1 MVRRFILGILC
12 MEKWYAET
20 PTLSMSEVR
29 TCVRF
34 MKQKFMF
41 FLIDTLTGIIVK
53 IVGKGDVNWTEHRR
67 ETYTQNGESKTRRV
81 PVHYSNHEEYFRHE
95 IHLFG
100 SGLFLRLSILKAIV
114 EIAINFEHFIG
125 GRSTLEPGERTFDF
139 SFTIPPNVPASF
151 HEAHC
156 KIKYTVKA
164 KIDLPWAFDIE
175 SEKDFIVNDFT
186 TPNNVPAAMVRF

>member
-34 MKQKFMF
+34 MKQKFIF

-81 PVHYSNHEEYFRHE
+81 PVHYSNHEEYIRHK

-100 SGLFLRLSILKAIV
+100 SGLFLRLSIFKAIV
-114 EIAINFEHFIG
+114 EIASKF
-125 GRSTLEPGERTFDF
+125 
-139 SFTIPPNVPASF
+139 
-151 HEAHC
+151 
-156 KIKYTVKA
+156 
-164 KIDLPWAFDIE
+164 
-175 SEKDFIVNDFT
+175 
-186 TPNNVPAAMVRF
+186 